1 MSELDV
7 IKKNE
12 KIKTMK
18 KIKLALVLIFI
29 LNITQQLL
37 AQTVT
42 IDGFT
47 YLENQVILRKG

>member
-1 MSELDV
+1 MSL
-7 IKKNE
+7 K